1 MQFESFFS
9 VDYDARGGRRTQHL
23 GELVPVANTY
33 ANVII
38 IVGNNDVGTLTDW
51 QIIQNLRNFL
61 ENLRSEITVIL
72 CGFLPRL
79 DHELEYNYRSNCWEN
94 PVTRLN
100 LQLQAVF
107 PKQYKSPR
115 DFSRNDFMLH
125 DPAHFNFFGRQR
137 LCRFLY
143 RQYSYLMD

>member
-1 MQFESFFS
+1 MLPS
-9 VDYDARGGRRTQHL
+9 VIFGTYISLCNLNVFLGGGRRTQHL

-61 ENLRSEITVIL
+61 ENLRPGITVLL

-79 DHELEYNYRSNCWEN
+79 DHELEYNFWSN
-94 PVTRLN
+94 
-100 LQLQAVF
+100 
-107 PKQYKSPR
+107 S
-115 DFSRNDFMLH
+115 
-125 DPAHFNFFGRQR
+125 
-137 LCRFLY
+137 
-143 RQYSYLMD
+143 